1 MARTRSVLVVVG
13 SGPDGER
20 GWLGLRTALAL
31 GVAGFDVTVWLTGPG
46 ALFGQRLDARSWLG
60 GDPGADVD
68 GLIDDLDARV
78 LVDERSTSDG
88 EAASPPPRRT
98 GIHVAGT
105 ADYRSAASAAELVLA
120 F

>member
-1 MARTRSVLVVVG
+1 MPRTRSALVVVG
-13 SGPDGER
+13 TGPDGER

-46 ALFGQRLDARSWLG
+46 ALFAQRLNARSWLG
-60 GDPGADVD
+60 GDPVADVD

-78 LVDERSTSDG
+78 LLDERSVPDG
-88 EAASPPPRRT
+88 EGAAPHIRRE
-98 GIHVAGT
+98 GIHAAGS
-105 ADYRSAASAAELVLA
+105 ADYRNAASAAELVLA

>member
-1 MARTRSVLVVVG
+1 MAQTRSVLVVVG
-13 SGPDGER
+13 TGPEGER

-60 GDPGADVD
+60 GDPAADVD

-88 EAASPPPRRT
+88 ESASPAQRRP
-98 GIHVAGT
+98 GVQIAG
-105 ADYRSAASAAELVLA
+105 AAEYRSAASDSELVLA